1 MPERILVV
9 LPFYGG
15 SLPVGRYC
23 VSALR
28 DNGCLVDVFEAPQ
41 FYGGLEAFKS
51 LKVRQDRLDFLE
63 NSFLGLVGDA
73 LLAQVERFQPDL
85 VLCMAQA
92 PISRKVLKRLRHEGV
107 ATAMW
112 FVEDYRLF
120 TYWRAFAPLYDFFA
134 VIQKEPFLSELR
146 DIGVEN
152 ALYLPLAAL
161 PQMHRPLRNSAS
173 GLLSNENSENSEV
186 LGEAD
191 RLRFGADF
199 SFMGAGYPNRRLA
212 FRRLA
217 ALAAQNELDFRI
229 WGTEWENEPQ
239 LEKHLRLKGVRI
251 GSEDTVRIF
260 NAAKINLN
268 LHSSV
273 RPEASVSRGD
283 FVNPRTFEIAA
294 CGAFQLVDE
303 RDLLP
308 ELFAADELAT
318 FSSLDELTEKIGYYL
333 SRPEERNRIARLGRE
348 RVLSDHTYQQR
359 MKTLLGF
366 IRERKPGWPPSLNA
380 EATEQGGGWPADLPP
395 ELRTGLEKLRLELQ
409 LPPSPDFDSMIAALR
424 SRSGK
429 LDSLECSLLF
439 LDEWKK
445 QYSR

>member
-1 MPERILVV
+1 MPTRIMVV

-28 DNGCLVDVFEAPQ
+28 DNGCLVDVFEAPL
-41 FYGGLEAFKS
+41 FHGGLEAFKS
-51 LKVRQDRLDFLE
+51 LKVRQERLDFLE

-85 VLCMAQA
+85 VLSMAQA
-92 PISRKVLKRLRHEGV
+92 PLGRKTLRRLRHDGV

-146 DIGVEN
+146 ELGVEN

-161 PQMHRPLRNSAS
+161 PQLHRPLKNSNS
-173 GLLSNENSENSEV
+173 GATFGKDGNADQG
-186 LGEAD
+186 GEGSTDDLIFCAD
-191 RLRFGADF
+191 L

-217 ALAAQNELDFRI
+217 DLAEQKKLDFRI
-229 WGTEWENEPQ
+229 WGTEWEDEPR
-239 LEKHLRLKGVRI
+239 LEKHLRLKGKRI
-251 GSEDTVRIF
+251 SPEEAVRIF

-273 RPEASVSRGD
+273 RPEADVVRGD

-303 RDLLP
+303 RFDLRAVVLQNVRVHHRV
-308 ELFAADELAT
+308 
-318 FSSLDELTEKIGYYL
+318 S
-333 SRPEERNRIARLGRE
+333 ARLTGQRRE
-348 RVLSDHTYQQR
+348 
-359 MKTLLGF
+359 F
-366 IRERKPGWPPSLNA
+366 IQIRQFISALDIFHGGIDYPSHRHF
-380 EATEQGGGWPADLPP
+380 P
-395 ELRTGLEKLRLELQ
+395 
-409 LPPSPDFDSMIAALR
+409 F
-424 SRSGK
+424 
-429 LDSLECSLLF
+429 
-439 LDEWKK
+439 
-445 QYSR
+445 